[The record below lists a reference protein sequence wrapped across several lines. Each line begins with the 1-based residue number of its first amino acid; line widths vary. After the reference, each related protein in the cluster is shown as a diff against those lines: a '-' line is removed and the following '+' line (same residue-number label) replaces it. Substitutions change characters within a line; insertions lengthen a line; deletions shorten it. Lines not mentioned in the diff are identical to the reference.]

1 MSAPS
6 GINVYG
12 TFLNMCNSGI
22 LVTDNPSEFV
32 DNSFD
37 VGATI
42 VDIHILSKTRQV
54 VVADNGCGMNKA
66 TLKTS
71 RILNERSDATNT
83 KQGRF
88 GHGSKSAFANLT
100 KMQPG
105 NNALTIS
112 KTDCEEI
119 PNQIEFKPSEIA
131 KGNYVI
137 FAHSCCRI
145 IEHDYNRYVKDAF
158 GTDSGTVHIIT
169 CDEEVFGKFRS
180 AVLSPDITESYR
192 YSLGVQFHPYIKNG
206 RQIRIIV
213 DDLPTFV
220 IIPIDPL
227 EMDKIHEEH
236 KQVVACELFVDS
248 NGEKCINIEELG
260 WTMLTNPKKSEQ
272 VSTGSTKL
280 KKTKESTS
288 STPLFNTSA
297 LPDSFTKITEFTH
310 ESAYS
315 LNWAETQREII
326 QTDQREKDRFKP
338 FTTLTKKTQQQKSDQ
353 NTSKHMGG
361 RYFVRGDRTIDRMDK
376 PAASGGDHASH
387 TFTDKSRHRTIFS
400 TEMDDYFEVEVNKSN
415 IKYKNIHPDI
425 RRICEFL
432 EKRFANKL
440 YAEYKSQQP
449 QPEIMTKQ
457 TALEMLE
464 SINGYFEEHPNQV
477 TPYVDRIIDVI
488 INIGK
493 SKPKSDEQQKMQW
506 KIVSEGQNGPNII
519 IEVMTATIQSQK
531 DGANIVGGEALKEI
545 LDNINAYCPEE

>member
-66 TLKTS
+66 TLETS
-71 RILNERSDATNT
+71 RILNERSDANNA

-119 PNQIEFKPSEIA
+119 PNQIEFNTTEIA

-137 FAHSCCRI
+137 FAHRGCRM
-145 IEHDYNRYVKDAF
+145 IEDEYNKYVTNEF
-158 GTDSGTVHIIT
+158 GTKSGTVHIIT
-169 CDEEVFGKFRS
+169 CEEGVFDKLR
-180 AVLSPDITESYR
+180 AAILSSDITESYR
-192 YSLGVQFHPYIKNG
+192 YSLGVQFNSYIKGG

-213 DDLPTFV
+213 DDLPQFA

-227 EMDKIHEEH
+227 EMEKIHEDH
-236 KQVVACELFVDS
+236 QQTVTCNLFVDS
-248 NGEKCINIEELG
+248 NGEQCIYIEELG
-260 WTMLTNPKKSEQ
+260 WTMLTKPKKSEQ
-272 VSTGSTKL
+272 VSTESTKP
-280 KKTKESTS
+280 KKPKESTS
-288 STPLFNTSA
+288 STPLFNTCA

-315 LNWAETQREII
+315 INWAETQREII
-326 QTDQREKDRFKP
+326 QTDQKEKDRFKP

-353 NTSKHMGG
+353 KTSKHMGG

-440 YAEYKSQQP
+440 YTEYKSQQP
-449 QPEIMTKQ
+449 QPEILTKQ

-464 SINGYFEEHPNQV
+464 SINGYFEEHPEQV

-493 SKPKSDEQQKMQW
+493 SKPKSDEQQIMQW
-506 KIVSEGQNGPNII
+506 KLVAESQNGPDII
-519 IEVMTATIQSQK
+519 INVMSATIQSQK
-531 DGANIVGGEALKEI
+531 DGANIVGGEALKS
-545 LDNINAYCPEE
+545 LFDNINTYTF

>member
-42 VDIHILSKTRQV
+42 VYIHILSKTRQV

-66 TLKTS
+66 TLETS
-71 RILNERSDATNT
+71 RILNERSDANNA

-119 PNQIEFKPSEIA
+119 PNQIEFNTTEIA

-137 FAHSCCRI
+137 FAHRGCRM
-145 IEHDYNRYVKDAF
+145 IEDEYNKYVTNEF
-158 GTDSGTVHIIT
+158 GTNSGTVHIIT
-169 CDEEVFGKFRS
+169 CEEGVFDKLR
-180 AVLSPDITESYR
+180 AAILSSDITESYR
-192 YSLGVQFHPYIKNG
+192 YSLGVQFNSYIKGG

-213 DDLPTFV
+213 DDLPQFA

-227 EMDKIHEEH
+227 EMEKIHEDH
-236 KQVVACELFVDS
+236 QQTVTCNLFVDS
-248 NGEKCINIEELG
+248 NGEQCIYIEELG
-260 WTMLTNPKKSEQ
+260 WTMLTKPKNFEQ
-272 VSTGSTKL
+272 VSTESTKL
-280 KKTKESTS
+280 KRTKESTS

-315 LNWAETQREII
+315 ANWAETQREII

-353 NTSKHMGG
+353 KTSKHMGG
-361 RYFVRGDRTIDRMDK
+361 RYFVRGERNIDRMDK

-387 TFTDKSRHRTIFS
+387 TFADKSRHRTIFS

-415 IKYKNIHPDI
+415 IKYKNVHPDI

-440 YAEYKSQQP
+440 YAEFKSQQP
-449 QPEIMTKQ
+449 QPDVITKQ
-457 TALEMLE
+457 HALEMLE
-464 SINGYFEEHPNQV
+464 SINGYFEEHPEQV
-477 TPYVDRIIDVI
+477 HVHVDKMIDAIVT
-488 INIGK
+488 IGK
-493 SKPKSDEQQKMQW
+493 SNVKPTELTQQIMQW
-506 KIVSEGQNGPNII
+506 KLVSESQNGPNII

-545 LDNINAYCPEE
+545 FDNINA